1 VTDVSPFRALR
12 YDPKR
17 VELSRVIAP
26 PYDVVSPSERLVYW
40 DRDPHNAIRL
50 ELTREAEAEA
60 QADYA
65 DAAERFAA
73 WQREGVLVRDAAPC
87 LYVLRQRF
95 EDPLGRSLERTGFF
109 AALRIEDY
117 EARIVRPHE
126 RTLRGPKQ
134 DRLRL
139 LRAARSNL
147 SPVFLLYEDKEGALA
162 PLLDRALE
170 AADAVEARDDA
181 GILHRLAALRD
192 PEAAG
197 AVCRFLA
204 PRPVVI
210 ADGHHR
216 YETARDYRDER
227 RREAGRADPEAPFE
241 RVLAYFANAYAP
253 GSLLLPI
260 HRVVLHGPAPT
271 AAAWRERLPHWSERE
286 VAVGDAGALP
296 VLLEQLLAPLRDRFA
311 FAADDGSGRLRIF
324 SRPADGEV
332 SIRVIHREV
341 VEGVFGLGEAAVR
354 DGAVAFPKS
363 VSEAA
368 RLVRTGGGAVALYL
382 NPLAPEDVFRV
393 TEAGEVLPQKSTYF
407 HPKLPTGLVFRGL
420 DLAERSAGRGPGAP

>member
-1 VTDVSPFRALR
+1 VTDIAPFRALR

-26 PYDVVSPSERLVYW
+26 PYDVVSPAERARYW
-40 DRDPHNAIRL
+40 DRDAHNAIRL
-50 ELTREAEAEA
+50 ELTREVEAEA
-60 QADYA
+60 ATDYA
-65 DAAERFAA
+65 DAAARFAA
-73 WQREGVLVRDAAPC
+73 WQREGVLVREAAPA

-95 EDPLGRSLERTGFF
+95 VDPLGRPLERTGFF

-117 EARIVRPHE
+117 AARIVRPHE

-139 LRAARSNL
+139 LRASRSNT

-162 PLLDRALE
+162 PLLARALE
-170 AADAVEARDDA
+170 AEGAVEARDDA
-181 GILHRLAALRD
+181 GILQRMAPLAD
-192 PEAAG
+192 PELSG
-197 AVCRFLA
+197 ALCRFLA

-216 YETARDYRDER
+216 YETAQTYRDER
-227 RREAGRADPEAPFE
+227 RAAAGRADAEAPFE

-260 HRVVLHGPAPT
+260 HRVILRGPVPT
-271 AAAWRERLPHWSERE
+271 PATWRERLPGWSERE
-286 VAVGDAGALP
+286 VAAGDVEMLP
-296 VLLEQLLAPLRDRFA
+296 GLLEQHLAPLQGRFA
-311 FAADDGSGRLRIF
+311 FAADDGSGRLRVF

-341 VEGVFGLGEAAVR
+341 VEGVFGLDEAAVR
-354 DGAVAFPKS
+354 EGAVAFPKS
-363 VSEAA
+363 VGEAA
-368 RLVRTGGGAVALYL
+368 RLVRSGGGAVALYL

-407 HPKLPTGLVFRGL
+407 HPKLPTGLLFRAL
-420 DLAERSAGRGPGAP
+420 DDGTGSGGRP